1 MAKNELTTLATIQRA
16 KETPLSQQLI
26 DDVAYTAP
34 FLNRMPSRVISGTT
48 FKNRRLK
55 SFPKFGPRKLNS
67 GVNST
72 VSRYEIINSECFP
85 YQGLILIDEMVALA
99 DGRGKAAAMTEEARN
114 HLRGANVALEQAVI
128 YGTKLGL
135 ENGTPGL
142 IDGIGDYMTISADS
156 AHNTEATKQKGGSSV
171 WALNLRRDQMNV
183 IYGNEQGIRISP
195 ESRQLVNIDG
205 KSMPAIYRDVHAWVG
220 LEVLTSYAVARLVN
234 VTPSTPVTDDL
245 LASMKALFPANQGP
259 TVFLM
264 NSMALESLR
273 KSRSAA
279 LDYIKGTSGT
289 TTTAPTPTE
298 SGGVEIIVTDSII
311 DDETDANI
319 KALGKEVEVTL
330 KQNTGV
336 IKNLK

>member
-1 MAKNELTTLATIQRA
+1 MSNQYQTLSAIQRA
-16 KETPLSQQLI
+16 KETPISQKLV
-26 DDVAYTAP
+26 DDVNYTAP
-34 FLNRMPSRVISGTT
+34 FLNELPSRVLQGTT
-48 FKNRRLK
+48 YKHRRIK
-55 SFPKFGPRKLNS
+55 SYPKFGPKKVNS

-72 VSRYEIINSECFP
+72 ISRYEIINAECFP
-85 YQGLILIDEMVALA
+85 YQGLIIMDEMVVDA
-99 DGRGKAAAMTEEARN
+99 DGRGKGAAMAEEARN
-114 HLRGANVALEQAVI
+114 HMRGANVALEQAII

-171 WALNLRRDQMNV
+171 WAINMRADQLNV
-183 IYGNEQGIRISP
+183 IYGNNQGIRISP
-195 ESRQLVNIDG
+195 EKNQLVNVDG
-205 KSMPAIYRDVHAWVG
+205 KDMPAVYRDIRAWVG
-220 LEVLTSYAVARLVN
+220 LEVLTSFAVARLVN

-245 LASMKALFPANQGP
+245 LASMKSLFPANQGP

-273 KSRSAA
+273 KSRTAA
-279 LDYIKGTSGT
+279 LDYVKGTSGS
-289 TTTAPTPTE
+289 TTAAATPTE
-298 SGGVEIIVTDSII
+298 SGGIRIIVTDSII